1 MPVLSKSLALT
12 KYMLN
17 KEMII
22 DLEASNSW
30 FSLPL
35 SNAKDQIKKFKIL
48 VIPASRE
55 AEIRRIEVRSQVG
68 QIF

>member
-1 MPVLSKSLALT
+1 
-12 KYMLN
+12 
-17 KEMII
+17 MII